1 MPLSKSVRTLAC
13 VTVKSEPVA
22 ERVQRNSSKLAPS
35 IPADDQFA
43 SESCKKGIKRERS
56 CIQQHNN
63 STSAKKTELLKSD
76 HKLESCSE
84 AHCDG
89 KDLKKYQ
96 SLIEEVYWH
105 GSASPTND
113 STQSESP
120 RTPILNH
127 GAARHLGQF
136 IESFASAFP
145 SEYQDLIILLDT
157 FQERRCASCYSAMG
171 CFVTNVAGPP
181 LFARAFQ
188 TFLNI

>member
-22 ERVQRNSSKLAPS
+22 ERVQRNSSKLTPS
-35 IPADDQFA
+35 IPADDQFVG
-43 SESCKKGIKRERS
+43 ESCKKAIKRERS
-56 CIQQHNN
+56 CIQQDNN
-63 STSAKKTELLKSD
+63 SKSSKKTELLKSD
-76 HKLESCSE
+76 HKLESC
-84 AHCDG
+84 CDG
-89 KDLKKYQ
+89 KDLKTYQ
-96 SLIEEVYWH
+96 RLIEEVYWH

-113 STQSESP
+113 STQSDSP
-120 RTPILNH
+120 RTPVLNH

-136 IESFASAFP
+136 IESFASVFP

-171 CFVTNVAGPP
+171 CFMTNLAGPP